1 MNLYSI
7 EVADSM
13 LPAFLRGSHRLGG
26 PARPAATA
34 CGAGGRFGMSRTY
47 GEPVQVKARPD
58 GRPIRFVWRSRLYTV
73 RAIWEHW
80 VINREWW
87 REPAD
92 SGEAGTDVG
101 TGAGQPELAFWR
113 VEAAPG
119 QGLTPAVY
127 ELRQDVATTAWTI
140 RLT

>member
-1 MNLYSI
+1 
-7 EVADSM
+7 VV
-13 LPAFLRGSHRLGG
+13 LPVFLPCGSDEPGDPG
-26 PARPAATA
+26 PEGVQEAS
-34 CGAGGRFGMSRTY
+34 GWQHMSRVY

-58 GRPIRFVWRSRLYTV
+58 GRPVRFVWRSRLYTV

-92 SGEAGTDVG
+92 SGDAGTEP
-101 TGAGQPELAFWR
+101 GQPELVFWR

-119 QGLTPAVY
+119 QGMTPGVY

>member
-13 LPAFLRGSHRLGG
+13 LPVFLRGSDRLGG

-34 CGAGGRFGMSRTY
+34 CGAGGRFGMCGTY

-58 GRPIRFVWRSRLYTV
+58 GRPVRFVWRSRLYTV

-92 SGEAGTDVG
+92 PGYAGTEP
-101 TGAGQPELAFWR
+101 GQPELMFWR

-119 QGLTPAVY
+119 QGMTPDVY
-127 ELRQDVATTAWTI
+127 ELRQDVATGAWTI
-140 RLT
+140 RLN

>member
-92 SGEAGTDVG
+92 SGDAGTEP
-101 TGAGQPELAFWR
+101 GQPELVFWR

-119 QGLTPAVY
+119 QGMTPGVY

>member
-13 LPAFLRGSHRLGG
+13 LPAFLRGSYRLGG

-92 SGEAGTDVG
+92 SGDAGTEP
-101 TGAGQPELAFWR
+101 GQPELVFWR

-119 QGLTPAVY
+119 QGMTPGVY

>member
-1 MNLYSI
+1 
-7 EVADSM
+7 
-13 LPAFLRGSHRLGG
+13 
-26 PARPAATA
+26 
-34 CGAGGRFGMSRTY
+34 MSRVY

-58 GRPIRFVWRSRLYTV
+58 GRPVRFFWRSRLYTV

-92 SGEAGTDVG
+92 SGEAGEAG
-101 TGAGQPELAFWR
+101 TEPGQPELMFWR

-119 QGLTPAVY
+119 QGMTPGVY

>member
-13 LPAFLRGSHRLGG
+13 LPVFLRGSDRLGG
-26 PARPAATA
+26 PARLAATA
-34 CGAGGRFGMSRTY
+34 CGAGGRFGMSGTY
-47 GEPVQVKARPD
+47 GEPVQVRARPD
-58 GRPIRFVWRSRLYTV
+58 GRPVRFVWRSRLYTV

-87 REPAD
+87 REPPG
-92 SGEAGTDVG
+92 SGDAGTEP
-101 TGAGQPELAFWR
+101 GQPELMFWR

-119 QGLTPAVY
+119 QGATPGVY
-127 ELRQDVATTAWTI
+127 ELRQDVATGAWII
-140 RLT
+140 RLN

>member
-58 GRPIRFVWRSRLYTV
+58 GRPMRFVWRSRLYTV

-92 SGEAGTDVG
+92 SGDAGTEP
-101 TGAGQPELAFWR
+101 GQPELVFWR

-119 QGLTPAVY
+119 QGMTPGVY